1 MKTTITFPAQNIS
14 RTVVFDGTDAEI
26 KAAEKIEQESTKKIL
41 SIINAP
47 DFIALEYRENYP
59 KGDARRILHR
69 STRPGVKWQL
79 SYIDSDGIPAMHE
92 NFVNLGADIEEVG
105 AVETEKRL
113 ARHFVNKFLF
123 DKSLTI
129 EVLRA

>member
-14 RTVVFDGTDAEI
+14 RAVVFDGTDAEI
-26 KAAEKIEQESTKKIL
+26 EAAEKAEQEANKKIL
-41 SIINAP
+41 DIINAP
-47 DFIALEYRENYP
+47 DFIALEYRVPYE

-79 SYIDSDGIPAMHE
+79 SYIDPDGIPAMHE
-92 NFVNLGADIEEVG
+92 NFGNLGADPYEVG
-105 AVETEKRL
+105 AIEAEERMV
-113 ARHFVNKFLF
+113 RHFVNKFLF